1 VTPNDVTE
9 FFNHEPTIR
18 EMQEAAIKY
27 AEVHPEKI
35 EKWRSAAKQKAL
47 LPDVSV
53 GIDRHVT
60 DYYHWDAG
68 QNPDVLQKGNDVVS
82 WDVTMSWDLG
92 DLIWTSDQTSIDTR
106 SRLMVQLRDDIL
118 DEITRTYFERR
129 RLQIE
134 AQLSPSHELMEGL
147 EQELRIQELT
157 ADLDALTGGYFS
169 LQLAQ
174 NE

>member
-1 VTPNDVTE
+1 
-9 FFNHEPTIR
+9 
-18 EMQEAAIKY
+18 
-27 AEVHPEKI
+27 
-35 EKWRSAAKQKAL
+35 
-47 LPDVSV
+47 
-53 GIDRHVT
+53 
-60 DYYHWDAG
+60 
-68 QNPDVLQKGNDVVS
+68 
-82 WDVTMSWDLG
+82 
-92 DLIWTSDQTSIDTR
+92 
-106 SRLMVQLRDDIL
+106 MVQLRDDIL

-174 NE
+174 NK